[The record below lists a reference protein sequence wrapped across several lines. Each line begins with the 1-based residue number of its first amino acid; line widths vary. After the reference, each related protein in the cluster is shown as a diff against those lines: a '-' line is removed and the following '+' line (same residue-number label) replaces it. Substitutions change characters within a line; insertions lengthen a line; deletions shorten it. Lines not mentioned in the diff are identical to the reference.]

1 MKIRVAAATINT
13 TPMDWIGNSEKIK
26 ECIKEAKQLGVK
38 MLCLPELCITGYGC
52 EDMFLSPATTARAL
66 KELAEIAPHTSN
78 LILSVGLP
86 IQHKGAVYNCV
97 ATIINGSIKG
107 FTAKQHLAGDGVHY
121 ETRQFK
127 PWPEGIRTTEEV
139 TGLPL
144 GDIYFQG
151 ESPTNEELTN
161 FTSKISYPNH
171 NLRFGYEIC
180 EDAWVA
186 RRPGGKLAEQGV
198 DIILNP
204 SASHF
209 AFDKIDTRERFVIEG
224 SRAFTCGYIY
234 SNLSG
239 NEAGRTIYDG
249 GAMIACNGEMI
260 ARGKRLHFQTTS
272 LTIADLDIYDIRQ
285 KQAATASRTPDPGE
299 DASVVKVALDFDWG
313 IEQGSPAIAT
323 TRGLATW
330 ETQSKVDRRF
340 EEFTRAI
347 ALGLYDYMRK
357 SKTAGYVVSLSG
369 GADSATVAA
378 IIFYLQKLA
387 NEENVNISNNLLTTI
402 YQATANSGDIT
413 KNAARKVAEACNA
426 EHHEIDIDNIVK
438 EYTKIME
445 ATIGRK
451 LTWKNDDI
459 TLQNIQARSRGP
471 SVWMLAN
478 IKNQLLLTTSNRSE
492 AAVGYATMDGDTC
505 GSISPISGV
514 SKAFIR
520 DWLKW
525 AEVKGPLLQNG
536 HSPITALSYI
546 NNQQPTAELR
556 PEESKQTDETDLM
569 PYQILDEIENQA
581 IGHKKYPAEVLEV
594 MLEKH
599 PEAKKGMTAWVK
611 KFFRLWC
618 RNQWKRERYAPGLH
632 VDDKNLDPRSWCRFP
647 ILNAGYQEELSK
659 LKQE

>member
-1 MKIRVAAATINT
+1 MKLRVAAATINT
-13 TPMDWIGNSEKIK
+13 TPMDWKGNTEKILQ
-26 ECIKEAKQLGVK
+26 CIQEAKIANVK

-66 KELAEIAPHTSN
+66 DELNKIAIYSSN
-78 LILSVGLP
+78 MILSVGLP

-97 ATIINGSIKG
+97 ATIVNGKVKG

-127 PWPEGIRTTEEV
+127 PWPEGVRTTEEV

-151 ESPTNEELTN
+151 DGQDDKGVNVPS
-161 FTSKISYPNH
+161 H
-171 NLRFGYEIC
+171 NIRFGYEIC

-186 RRPGGKLAEQGV
+186 RRPGGRLAEQGI

-249 GAMIACNGEMI
+249 GAMIASNGEML
-260 ARGKRLHFQTTS
+260 ARGKRLHFQNIS
-272 LTIADLDIYDIRQ
+272 LTIADMDLYDIRQ
-285 KQAATASRTPDPGE
+285 RQSATASRLPNPATDE
-299 DASVVKVALDFDWG
+299 NLVKVALDFDWLV
-313 IEQGSPAIAT
+313 EREFTPAIEPYN
-323 TRGLATW
+323 GELQPW
-330 ETQSKVDRRF
+330 EASNKVDRRY

-357 SKTAGYVVSLSG
+357 SKTAGYTVSLSG
-369 GADSATVAA
+369 GADSATVTA
-378 IIFYLQKLA
+378 IIFYLRKLA
-387 NEENVNISNNLLTTI
+387 KEEGIEVGENILTTI
-402 YQATANSGDIT
+402 YQSTANSGNIT
-413 KNAARKVAEACNA
+413 REAAKMVAEACGA
-426 EHHEIDIDNIVK
+426 EHHEIDIDLIVR
-438 EYTKIME
+438 EYTKIIE
-445 ATIGRK
+445 TTIGRK
-451 LTWKNDDI
+451 LTWEKDDI

-478 IKNQLLLTTSNRSE
+478 VKNQLLLTTSNRSE

-520 DWLKW
+520 AWLRW
-525 AEVKGPLLQNG
+525 AEVKGPTLEGG
-536 HSPITALSYI
+536 HCPMAALSYI

-556 PEESKQTDETDLM
+556 PEESGQTDEKDLM
-569 PYQILDEIENQA
+569 PYPILDEIENQA

-599 PEAKKGMTAWVK
+599 PESEKGMKGWIK
-611 KFFRLWC
+611 KFFSLWC

-659 LKQE
+659 LEKND